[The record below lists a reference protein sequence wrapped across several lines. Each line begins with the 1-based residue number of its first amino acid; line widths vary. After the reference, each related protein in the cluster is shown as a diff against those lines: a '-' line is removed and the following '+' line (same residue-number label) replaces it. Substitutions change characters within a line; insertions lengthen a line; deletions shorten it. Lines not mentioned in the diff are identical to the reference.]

1 MAMHSRSLTGE
12 AAPRTHAAVARG
24 ARPTGARGARPAGTQ
39 GIRTAELAVGA
50 SNGVRGPAGGALP
63 VANGSAA
70 EKTSPVS
77 GGPSLDRFREFRRT
91 RDKRLYQELVCAYLP
106 LAQKIARRYLRAGVG
121 LEDLVQIGTIGL
133 MNAVRTFDP
142 GRGVKF
148 ETYAFHHVAGEIRHY
163 LRDNLEPLR
172 VPRWV
177 RKLHGNLTATVA
189 QLQQELGRTPELPEI
204 ATRMN
209 TTEDGILQ
217 ILRAHNQTRVRSI
230 SDLGED
236 AELRQDAIA
245 HQRYV
250 SLQLPIEDRI
260 VLLQAMDCLAA
271 LQRQVVYYLFYQDL
285 TQSEVA
291 KRLGVS
297 QRHVSRLLAAA
308 LRRLAGPLRAAGL
321 GPSATA
327 S

>member
-1 MAMHSRSLTGE
+1 MATNGKTS
-12 AAPRTHAAVARG
+12 AVVDKRPPVHPPDAGMRRAG
-24 ARPTGARGARPAGTQ
+24 A
-39 GIRTAELAVGA
+39 
-50 SNGVRGPAGGALP
+50 P
-63 VANGSAA
+63 VAGVPL
-70 EKTSPVS
+70 E
-77 GGPSLDRFREFRRT
+77 RFREYRRT

-106 LAQKIARRYLRAGVG
+106 LAQKIARRYLRAGVA

-133 MNAVRTFDP
+133 INAVRTFDP

-163 LRDNLEPLR
+163 LRDNLEPMR

-177 RKLHGNLTATVA
+177 RKLHGDLTATVA
-189 QLQQELGRTPELPEI
+189 RLQQELGRTPTLAEI
-204 ATRMN
+204 AARMN
-209 TTEDGILQ
+209 VSENGILE
-217 ILRAHNQTRVRSI
+217 ILRAHNQSRVRSI

-236 AELRQDAIA
+236 SEGRQDAIA

-250 SLQLPIEDRI
+250 PLQLPIEDRI
-260 VLLQAMDCLAA
+260 VLLQAMDCLAS

-291 KRLGVS
+291 RRLGVS

-308 LRRLAGPLRAAGL
+308 LRRLAGPLAAAGL
-321 GPSATA
+321 GSTTA
-327 S
+327 ASS